1 MYVRLFSI
9 LAGLFLAG
17 LAQAD
22 IKRTTSGKPD
32 LSGFY
37 DSGTLTPLN
46 RPKEFGEKKFMSR
59 AEAEVLKKM
68 SGLLQSDAEKVSD
81 PNREAPPSGGDGEH
95 GFGAGGVGGYNSFW
109 VDPGSDVSELNGKI
123 RTSIVYQPANGRQP
137 AMTPR
142 GMQAMADNF
151 SSFAY
156 TNDGTASWLKKGGHG
171 PFDGPEDLALAER
184 CLLGFSAGPPSLP
197 GLYNNYKRIVQTED
211 HVMIL
216 QEMVHDARI
225 IRIDSE
231 HTPDLNRKW
240 LGDSIGYWEGDVLVV
255 ETKHFKVPN
264 GLFGADENLT
274 VTERFSR
281 MDSGDLLYDFTVK
294 DPTVWEEEWSGE
306 YVWSANNSKVYEYAC
321 HEGNYAMGN
330 ILRGARLL
338 ESEWEG
344 ERK

>member
-9 LAGLFLAG
+9 LAGLFWVG

-156 TNDGTASWLKKGGHG
+156 TNDGTASWLKRWAW
-171 PFDGPEDLALAER
+171 PFRRPR
-184 CLLGFSAGPPSLP
+184 RFGFS
-197 GLYNNYKRIVQTED
+197 
-211 HVMIL
+211 
-216 QEMVHDARI
+216 
-225 IRIDSE
+225 
-231 HTPDLNRKW
+231 
-240 LGDSIGYWEGDVLVV
+240 
-255 ETKHFKVPN
+255 
-264 GLFGADENLT
+264 
-274 VTERFSR
+274 
-281 MDSGDLLYDFTVK
+281 
-294 DPTVWEEEWSGE
+294 
-306 YVWSANNSKVYEYAC
+306 
-321 HEGNYAMGN
+321 
-330 ILRGARLL
+330 
-338 ESEWEG
+338 
-344 ERK
+344 

>member
-9 LAGLFLAG
+9 LAGLFLSG

-123 RTSIVYQPANGRQP
+123 RTSIVYQPANGRQ
-137 AMTPR
+137 
-142 GMQAMADNF
+142 
-151 SSFAY
+151 
-156 TNDGTASWLKKGGHG
+156 
-171 PFDGPEDLALAER
+171 
-184 CLLGFSAGPPSLP
+184 
-197 GLYNNYKRIVQTED
+197 
-211 HVMIL
+211 
-216 QEMVHDARI
+216 
-225 IRIDSE
+225 
-231 HTPDLNRKW
+231 
-240 LGDSIGYWEGDVLVV
+240 
-255 ETKHFKVPN
+255 
-264 GLFGADENLT
+264 
-274 VTERFSR
+274 
-281 MDSGDLLYDFTVK
+281 
-294 DPTVWEEEWSGE
+294 
-306 YVWSANNSKVYEYAC
+306 
-321 HEGNYAMGN
+321 
-330 ILRGARLL
+330 
-338 ESEWEG
+338 
-344 ERK
+344 